1 MVSGRLPRPEFS
13 MLWCQPPYCTVLE
26 RGLER
31 SNKPSRLES
40 AQYRLAHYMLGAKPM
55 DHVRMTR
62 AYEELGMIPL
72 KVLLVRR
79 NLAWAARIIN
89 YNESRLPWVVMHN
102 QMACGRRRRGH
113 PHQRWPETLKAAL
126 AFADLPTYREWS
138 LSIAGIGDN

>member
-1 MVSGRLPRPEFS
+1 
-13 MLWCQPPYCTVLE
+13 
-26 RGLER
+26 
-31 SNKPSRLES
+31 
-40 AQYRLAHYMLGAKPM
+40 M

-113 PHQRWPETLKAAL
+113 PHQRWSDTLKAAL
-126 AFADLPTYREWS
+126 ASADLPTYREWS
-138 LSIAGIGDN
+138 LSIAGIGENWKKQVKDLTSKLVMKFKNLRDNINKN